1 MLGPLVE
8 VMKTYKEPISKA
20 VLFIWKS
27 WMMNKVQTEGRKFC
41 VTASLNYL
49 KVKASSKV

>member
-27 WMMNKVQTEGRKFC
+27 WMMNKVQTGG
-41 VTASLNYL
+41 L
-49 KVKASSKV
+49 